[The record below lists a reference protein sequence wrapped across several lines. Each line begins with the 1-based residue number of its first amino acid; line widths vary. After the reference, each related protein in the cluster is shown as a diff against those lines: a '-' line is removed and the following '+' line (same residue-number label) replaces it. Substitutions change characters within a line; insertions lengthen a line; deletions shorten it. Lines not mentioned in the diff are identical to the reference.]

1 MEFHIFNNNFLI
13 KDINYLKKKKK
24 RERER
29 ERERSVILTG
39 FGRNSFA
46 LTVDNSSVNGIYM
59 YILARYF
66 SML

>member
-1 MEFHIFNNNFLI
+1 MEFYIFNNNFLI
-13 KDINYLKKKKK
+13 KDITYFFKK
-24 RERER
+24 
-29 ERERSVILTG
+29 RSVILTG